1 MAPVP
6 PQTMEHPRAR
16 GGIRAATRVRGVSV
30 GSSPR
35 AGRNP
40 SHREDP
46 GLSLRNIPARGEE
59 PATTSS
65 SSSATSEHPRARGG
79 TSPPSQQS
87 TLAEGASP
95 RAGRNRPVVRAQH
108 EAERSIPARG
118 EESLGR
124 PQARSG

>member
-59 PATTSS
+59 PLRLANSRPLPR
-65 SSSATSEHPRARGG
+65 EHPRARGG
-79 TSPPSQQS
+79 IVQ
-87 TLAEGASP
+87 L
-95 RAGRNRPVVRAQH
+95 
-108 EAERSIPARG
+108 
-118 EESLGR
+118 
-124 PQARSG
+124 